1 VVREKVLPGTVVIK
15 LSFGSWNLALKV
27 LLVLH
32 NAPGHL
38 QDLHLTYLNTE
49 GDHPS
54 STTTSLLQQPITTV
68 SWMQDRRP
76 LLESVNATNHN
87 ITDSTLNKSIQQSMV
102 TVKSTTPS
110 DC

>member
-15 LSFGSWNLALKV
+15 LYFVSWNLALKV

-38 QDLHLTYLNTE
+38 QDLRLTYLNSE
-49 GDHPS
+49 VDHLS
-54 STTTSLLQQPITTV
+54 NTTTSLLQQPITTV

-87 ITDSTLNKSIQQSMV
+87 ITDSALN
-102 TVKSTTPS
+102 
-110 DC
+110 